1 MIFKLEE
8 LNVDETLTVD
18 DLLKV
23 LKREATNIHIK
34 DIMMACNFLIEEGKY
49 VQSSYREKFY
59 NAYLK
64 GFILRIKEVKE
75 DKNINKNPVNLKDLE
90 DSLIILEE
98 QEIKMKETYPHDPNF
113 SKIYQIISIYTT
125 FILDEPIHVV
135 GTEFPGGFKVK
146 VENGTYYCPVKE
158 KQKDNP
164 DAVCGICIA
173 EQDPEVG

>member
-1 MIFKLEE
+1 MIFELEE
-8 LNVDETLTVD
+8 LNVDGKLTVQE
-18 DLLKV
+18 LLKI
-23 LKREATNIHIK
+23 LKNEATNIHIK
-34 DIMMACNFLIEEGKY
+34 DIMAACNFLIEEGKY
-49 VQSSYREKFY
+49 VQPKYREKFH

-75 DKNINKNPVNLKDLE
+75 DKNTDQNLVNLEDLE
-90 DSLIILEE
+90 NSLNMLKE
-98 QEIKMKETYPHDPNF
+98 QEIKMKETYPHDPDF

-125 FILDEPIHVV
+125 FILNEPIHVV

-164 DAVCGICIA
+164 DAVCGFCIA
-173 EQDPEVG
+173 EQDPEL

>member
-1 MIFKLEE
+1 MILELEE
-8 LNVDETLTVD
+8 LNGNLTIDE
-18 DLLKV
+18 LLKI
-23 LKREATNIHIK
+23 LKKEATNIHIA
-34 DIMMACNFLIEEGKY
+34 DIMSACNFLIDEGKY
-49 VQSSYREKFY
+49 VQPQYREKFY

-75 DKNINKNPVNLKDLE
+75 DKNTDQNLVNMDDLE
-90 DSLIILEE
+90 SSLSMLKE
-98 QEIKMKETYPHDPNF
+98 QEIKMKKDYPHDPNF

-146 VENGTYYCPVKE
+146 IEDETYYCPVKD

-164 DAVCGICIA
+164 DAVCGFCIA
-173 EQDPEVG
+173 EQDPEIG